1 MILGIGCDLIEI
13 ERITKVFDSE
23 RKKAR
28 IFTEAELS
36 SVRKP
41 GSGEL
46 AGIYAVKESFAKALG
61 TGIRGITFR
70 DIEVLK
76 DNLGK
81 PYINLEKAMPF
92 LSERFGREDIEVQVT
107 ISHDRTNALAF
118 VVVEGGR
125 S

>member
-13 ERITKVFDSE
+13 GRIAKVFDSD

-76 DNLGK
+76 DDLGK
-81 PYINLEKAMPF
+81 PYLNLEKAMPF
-92 LSERFGREDIEVQVT
+92 LSARFGREDIRVQVT

-118 VVVEGGR
+118 VVVEGGL